1 MRDLTRRDLIRAAS
15 VAAAAVAV
23 GSVQGLAPSAFGAP
37 PAEWTHDPAS
47 PIGPPDWGDIAFPT
61 CGMGRSQSPVNIST
75 DTAVDMHGS
84 PLMLRYQTSE
94 LAVENTGHVIEVPIP
109 AGVRD
114 TLQIGGD
121 FYTLSQYHFHA
132 PSEHTVD
139 GRQADVEAHFVHSN
153 TKGATAV
160 VGVFFR
166 VGTHPNDVLDRILL
180 SAPATEGEEV
190 HAGEANPAELFHG
203 TKSIAWTSW
212 GGMVRVS
219 TYYAYTGSLTTP
231 ACTEGVRWSVLA
243 DGGQVSTAA
252 VAHLHQVIGQFP
264 NYNGYPNNNR
274 PVQPLNGRIVKV
286 RAAAG
291 PA

>member
-37 PAEWTHDPAS
+37 PAVWTHDPAS
-47 PIGPPDWGDIAFPT
+47 PIGPPAWGDIGFPT

-75 DTAVDMHGS
+75 DAAVDMHGA

-139 GRQADVEAHFVHSN
+139 GRQADVEAHFVH
-153 TKGATAV
+153 TKTRCSTESFSPRRPPRARRSMQARPTPLSCSTAPRASR
-160 VGVFFR
+160 G
-166 VGTHPNDVLDRILL
+166 HP
-180 SAPATEGEEV
+180 
-190 HAGEANPAELFHG
+190 GEA
-203 TKSIAWTSW
+203 
-212 GGMVRVS
+212 
-219 TYYAYTGSLTTP
+219 
-231 ACTEGVRWSVLA
+231 WS
-243 DGGQVSTAA
+243 
-252 VAHLHQVIGQFP
+252 
-264 NYNGYPNNNR
+264 R
-274 PVQPLNGRIVKV
+274 
-286 RAAAG
+286 
-291 PA
+291 

>member
-23 GSVQGLAPSAFGAP
+23 GAVQGVAPSALAAP

-47 PIGPPDWGDIAFPT
+47 PIGPQAWGDIGFPT

-75 DTAVDMHGS
+75 DTLVDLHGS
-84 PLMLRYQTSE
+84 PLLLRYRTSE

-121 FYTLSQYHFHA
+121 SYTLSQYHFHA

-139 GRQADVEAHFVHSN
+139 GRRDDVEAHFVHTN
-153 TKGATAV
+153 PQGGTAV
-160 VGVFFR
+160 VGAFYR
-166 VGTHPNDVLDRILL
+166 VGSHPNEVLDRILL
-180 SAPATEGEEV
+180 SAPAAEGGEV
-190 HAGEANPAELFHG
+190 HAGEANPAELFPDG
-203 TKSIAWTSW
+203 NSIAWTSW
-212 GGMVRVS
+212 GGMVRVNS
-219 TYYAYTGSLTTP
+219 YYAYTGSLTTP
-231 ACTEGVRWSVLA
+231 ACTEGVRWSLLA

-252 VAHLHQVIGQFP
+252 VAHLHQVIAQFP
-264 NYNGYPNNNR
+264 HYNGYPNNNR
-274 PVQPLNGRIVKV
+274 PVQPLNGRVVKV
-286 RAAAG
+286 RAVAG
-291 PA
+291 QA